1 MASILVCYGT
11 GEGQTEKVAD
21 RLADELTARGHDPTT
36 VNVKAVGS
44 DLDVADFDAV
54 LVGASIHFGRHQK
67 AIRKFVTANRDVLVT
82 KPTGFFQVSGASANE
97 DGAAEATTYVEKFVE
112 ATNWRPD
119 RIGFFGGAIR
129 FSEYGFL
136 LGALMKRVV
145 ESGFPDVDASGDVE
159 FTDWESVDAFAD
171 AFATFVEER
180 TGDVGGTE

>member
-36 VNVKAVGS
+36 VNVNAVGS
-44 DLDVADFDAV
+44 DLVVDDFDAV

-67 AIRKFVTANRDVLVT
+67 AVRTFVTANRDVLVT
-82 KPTGFFQVSGASANE
+82 KPTGFFQVSGASATE
-97 DGAAEATTYVEKFVE
+97 DGAAEAVAYVEKFVE
-112 ATNWRPD
+112 ATDWRPD
-119 RIGFFGGAIR
+119 RIGLFGGAIR

-136 LGALMKRVV
+136 LRALLKRVV
-145 ESGFPDVDASGDVE
+145 KRGSPEVDTSDDVE
-159 FTDWESVDAFAD
+159 FTDWESVEAFAD

-180 TGDVGGTE
+180 TGDAGSTE

>member
-36 VNVKAVGS
+36 VNVKTVGS
-44 DLDVADFDAV
+44 DLDVADVDAV
-54 LVGASIHFGRHQK
+54 LVGASIHFGRRQK
-67 AIRKFVTANRDVLVT
+67 AVRKFVTANCDVLVT
-82 KPTGFFQVSGASANE
+82 KPTGFFQVSGASADQ
-97 DGAAEATTYVEKFVE
+97 DGAADATTYVEQFVE

-119 RIGFFGGAIR
+119 RIGLFGGAIR
-129 FSEYGFL
+129 FLEYGFL

-145 ESGFPDVDASGDVE
+145 KSGFPEVDASGDVE
-159 FTDWESVDAFAD
+159 FTDWESVEAFAD

-180 TGDVGGTE
+180 IGDARDAG